1 MIALCS
7 WIIKIVNY
15 IPQLIV
21 FRTRVYYENKSVQRR
36 RIKGSA
42 IVVSNHI
49 TIMDFAVMMFVFYSR
64 TLRCLMAELMFKQ
77 NFVLTFLLKILGGI
91 KVDRDSHDYSFVSKC
106 CKILDKGGVIEIYP
120 EARIPQPGEETP
132 LPFKSSAAYIA
143 LESGAPIIPVY
154 NEGKYFKLHRNKV
167 IIGTPIDVRELYD
180 NSLGHTENLENISK
194 ILRQRVI
201 ELKNELEKQTKA
213 ENRK

>member
-1 MIALCS
+1 
-7 WIIKIVNY
+7 
-15 IPQLIV
+15 
-21 FRTRVYYENKSVQRR
+21 
-36 RIKGSA
+36 
-42 IVVSNHI
+42 
-49 TIMDFAVMMFVFYSR
+49 
-64 TLRCLMAELMFKQ
+64 MAELMFRQ
-77 NFVLTFLLKILGGI
+77 NFLLTFLLKILGGI
-91 KVDRDSHDYSFVSKC
+91 RVDRNSHDYSFVSKC
-106 CKILDKGGVIEIYP
+106 CKILEKGGVIEIYP

-180 NSLGHTENLENISK
+180 NSMGHTENLENISK

-201 ELKNELEKQTKA
+201 ELKDELEEQTKA
-213 ENRK
+213 ENKK

>member
-15 IPQLIV
+15 IPQLLV
-21 FRTRVYYENKSVQRR
+21 FRTKVYYQDKSVQRR
-36 RIKGSA
+36 RIKGGA
-42 IVVSNHI
+42 IVISNHI
-49 TIMDFAVMMFVFYSR
+49 TVMDFAVMMFVFYSR
-64 TLRCLMAELMFKQ
+64 TLRCLMAELMFRQ
-77 NFVLTFLLKILGGI
+77 NFLLTFLLKILGGI
-91 KVDRDSHDYSFVSKC
+91 RVDRNSHDYSFVSKC
-106 CKILDKGGVIEIYP
+106 CKILKKGGVIEIYP

-180 NSLGHTENLENISK
+180 NSMGHTENLENISK

-201 ELKNELEKQTKA
+201 ELKDELEEQTKA
-213 ENRK
+213 ENKK